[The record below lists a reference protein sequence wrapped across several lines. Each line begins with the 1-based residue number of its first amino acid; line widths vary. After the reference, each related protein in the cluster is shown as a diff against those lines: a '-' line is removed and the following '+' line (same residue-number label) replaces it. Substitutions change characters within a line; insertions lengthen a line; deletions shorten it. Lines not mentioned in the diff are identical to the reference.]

1 MWATSGQ
8 PIARSAMGDI
18 DLSRLAA
25 AYDFRSDTGLGQRIQ
40 LMLETAGIGA
50 GATVVDIGGGRGAQ
64 AAACRAAGARAIVA
78 DPSAA
83 MIRHAVTRGDGVEG
97 VLARGESLPFAAGT
111 ADLTFFH
118 LSIHHGDWGR
128 MLDEAYRI
136 TRPEGQVWVWTTS
149 DAHHRSSF
157 LARWFPSVGEIDEQR
172 FPRIGD
178 LEEHLL
184 DLGRLGTTVGH
195 RDVLRRTAS
204 QWVAAV
210 RAGFVSTLH
219 LLDDG
224 EIEAGLSAFLIAHPD
239 PEAEVEYAIEYAGVW
254 CSRPPLQS

>member
-1 MWATSGQ
+1 MWATSGR
-8 PIARSAMGDI
+8 PIARFAMREV

-25 AYDFRSDTGLGQRIQ
+25 AYDFRADTGLSQRIQ
-40 LMLETAGIGA
+40 QMLKTAAIGV

-83 MIRHAVTRGDGVEG
+83 MVQHAVGRGDGIEG

-111 ADLTFFH
+111 ADLAFFH
-118 LSIHHGDWGR
+118 LSIHHGDWRR

-136 TRPEGQVWVWTTS
+136 TRPGGQVWVWTTS
-149 DAHHRSSF
+149 DAHHRASF
-157 LARWFPSVGEIDEQR
+157 LARWFPSVGEIDEER
-172 FPRIGD
+172 FPRVGD
-178 LEEHLL
+178 LEDHLGG
-184 DLGRLGTTVGH
+184 LGLLGTTVGH
-195 RDVLRRTAS
+195 RDVLHRAAS
-204 QWVAAV
+204 EWVAAV

-219 LLDDG
+219 LLDAG
-224 EIEAGLSAFLIAHPD
+224 EIEAGLSAFHAAHPD
-239 PEAEVEYAIEYAGVW
+239 PDADVEYELEYAGVW